1 MPETISQ
8 AERARI
14 QRAIQ
19 VAVSGSW
26 KEFAKLTDQPFP
38 NDASMREQFEDSSP
52 RLQQVGGSWEMTS
65 GVGIDP
71 DDGTRVI
78 TAMIKAPPI
87 VDIVLTLHSTSD
99 SDDSTISIWTFF
111 QQLNWDD

>member
-1 MPETISQ
+1 
-8 AERARI
+8 
-14 QRAIQ
+14 
-19 VAVSGSW
+19 
-26 KEFAKLTDQPFP
+26 
-38 NDASMREQFEDSSP
+38 
-52 RLQQVGGSWEMTS
+52 MTS